1 MTKLVA
7 IGPAIACLLI
17 AFAPAQEKQE
27 NTSNNAIAR
36 YVMTE
41 DAQIAVGKGAG
52 NANLSAQFRDTA
64 NSTAPDL
71 YWIAGEPIT
80 GDSDHVTYVF
90 GYDSM
95 ASVQKG
101 GDAVLKVLQVVAAKN
116 PSLISQV
123 GDVSKG
129 SHFTLAE
136 YNKELS
142 YRPDAVP
149 LAETRWWYTSVYE
162 LKPGCEDGWA
172 ELVKLYSEMAKRTN
186 WDLHWIAYDVRAGAP
201 DPTALSVS
209 PLRSLAEQDQEPPP
223 AAREAMASAPM
234 RQMFQQFADKGC
246 IRHIEHYYTRVDPG
260 LSRPPQSLVT
270 ANPDFWTP
278 KPEPVVAPA
287 KPAKQK

>member
-36 YVMTE
+36 YAMI
-41 DAQIAVGKGAG
+41 DDRQIAVGKEASY
-52 NANLSAQFRDTA
+52 ANVVAQFRDTA

-80 GDSDHVTYVF
+80 GDSDHVTYVSF
-90 GYDSM
+90 YDSM
-95 ASVQKG
+95 ASVEKG
-101 GDAVLKVLQVVAAKN
+101 DDAFAKVVQAFAAKN
-116 PSLISQV
+116 PSLISQA
-123 GDVSKG
+123 GDVLKG
-129 SHFTLAE
+129 VHYILAE

-149 LAETRWWYTSVYE
+149 MAETKWWWTTAYE
-162 LKPGCEDGWA
+162 LKPGCEDGFA
-172 ELVKLYSEMAKRTN
+172 ENAKSFSEMAKRAN
-186 WDLHWIAYDVRAGAP
+186 WDIHWIAYNVRAGAP
-201 DPTALSVS
+201 EPTILLVS
-209 PLRSLAEQDQEPPP
+209 PMRSLAESDQEPPA
-223 AAREAMASAPM
+223 AAREALASAPM
-234 RQMFQQFADKGC
+234 RQMLQQFDKGC
-246 IRHIEHYYTRVDPG
+246 TLRHEESYTRVDPG
-260 LSRPPQSLVT
+260 LSRPAQSVVA

-278 KPEPVVAPA
+278 KPEAAVASA